1 MLLRRK
7 RIFTSLATALVFQVR
22 GMSTLSYK
30 TDTLQVTSANLV
42 LMRAVVTPAMRM
54 NVVDVGIAGASGGS
68 SGGTHRRPV
77 KEKSPPKRTTSA
89 KRKGKVQGRGAK
101 VQDQNSEEAWLS
113 MFLQNG
119 CKNPSGATTVTYYP
133 QHNHGLV
140 RSI

>member
-89 KRKGKVQGRGAK
+89 KRKGKVQGVGPKFKTKTVKRLGFQCSCRMVVK
-101 VQDQNSEEAWLS
+101 IR
-113 MFLQNG
+113 
-119 CKNPSGATTVTYYP
+119 PGATTVTYYP